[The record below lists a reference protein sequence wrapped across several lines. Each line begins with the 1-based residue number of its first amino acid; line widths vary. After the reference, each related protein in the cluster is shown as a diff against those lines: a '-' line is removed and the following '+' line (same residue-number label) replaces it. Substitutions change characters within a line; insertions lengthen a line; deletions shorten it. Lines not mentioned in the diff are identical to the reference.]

1 MRTPMNIKTEK
12 HLVAYVWLSNAPR
25 HGQVV
30 RFGGTIVDDVLLA
43 TRLQQECAVRV
54 VLRCRRDEARAG
66 ERALQQKGAL
76 VLLVPVLVLELHTCT
91 VTTNGADQRLYTEAI
106 TRSDSSV
113 SSLTKNM

>member
-1 MRTPMNIKTEK
+1 MRTEGLELLGDVVVCDSI
-12 HLVAYVWLSNAPR
+12 R
-25 HGQVV
+25 HGH
-30 RFGGTIVDDVLLA
+30 RVDSSEAHWGVAL
-43 TRLQQECAVRV
+43 RV
-54 VLRCRRDEARAG
+54 VLRCRRDGAGAG
-66 ERALQQKGAL
+66 ERALQQQGAL

>member
-1 MRTPMNIKTEK
+1 MRTPRSSRAVTRAQHEG
-12 HLVAYVWLSNAPR
+12 VAL
-25 HGQVV
+25 
-30 RFGGTIVDDVLLA
+30 
-43 TRLQQECAVRV
+43 RV
-54 VLRCRRDEARAG
+54 VLRCRRDGAGAG
-66 ERALQQKGAL
+66 ERALQQQGAL